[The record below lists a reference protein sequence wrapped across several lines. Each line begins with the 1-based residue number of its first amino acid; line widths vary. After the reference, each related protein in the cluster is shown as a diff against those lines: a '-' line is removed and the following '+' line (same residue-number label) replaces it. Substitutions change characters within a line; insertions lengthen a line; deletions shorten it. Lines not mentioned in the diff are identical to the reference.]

1 MKEGRGAHATR
12 IYASATFLESDS
24 SIETAAITSSG
35 DPSLRSETSSTL
47 SGLYMLYLIRT
58 HFNIAVTAPVKF
70 YYDNK
75 ESLRRLDTLQSFSSY
90 TDPMATDFDIW
101 AELKIINNL
110 LNLDISTEHVP
121 AHQDDTTAYAD
132 PSTTS
137 AD

>member
-1 MKEGRGAHATR
+1 
-12 IYASATFLESDS
+12 
-24 SIETAAITSSG
+24 
-35 DPSLRSETSSTL
+35 
-47 SGLYMLYLIRT
+47 MLYLIRT